1 MTFFFGGGRGR
12 KGEGSKTKLMDTAN
26 PVLYKKYP
34 VHWDTRSAYLQ
45 SKKKK
50 EKWGGSSASK
60 YFGIPWS
67 GNVLLFLITKAA
79 PFRRRFLWKYGTRV
93 SGVPSL
99 LFNHCSV

>member
-45 SKKKK
+45 SKKIKRKK
-50 EKWGGSSASK
+50 NGVVVALPNILGFPGVEMFS
-60 YFGIPWS
+60 YF
-67 GNVLLFLITKAA
+67 
-79 PFRRRFLWKYGTRV
+79 
-93 SGVPSL
+93 
-99 LFNHCSV
+99 